1 MQKLIKKPHKR
12 KLTLVFAPPNTNK
25 SDPSRAKKKRV
36 AAYARVST
44 ELDSQKNS
52 YEAQI
57 AYYSDFIN
65 KNPAWEFVEVYADE
79 GVSGT
84 NYKNRTELNRMLV
97 DAISGRIDLILT
109 KSISRFAR
117 NTVDALTLTRNL
129 TQTGIEV
136 FVEKENISS
145 MDSSAELIFTIM
157 SSIAQEES
165 RSLSENIRWRIER
178 NMEAGKITLPYKSFL
193 GYDRGPDGLP
203 KINEHEA
210 KIVRRIYRDYLAG
223 ASLRMIA
230 SSLTAEGIKAPRG
243 GDKWSPETVRNILTN
258 EKYKGDA
265 RLQKT
270 YTVDFLSK
278 EVRKNHG
285 ERKQYYIKDSHDAI
299 ISEKIFEKVQLELPR
314 RKLKH

>member
-1 MQKLIKKPHKR
+1 
-12 KLTLVFAPPNTNK
+12 
-25 SDPSRAKKKRV
+25 
-36 AAYARVST
+36 
-44 ELDSQKNS
+44 
-52 YEAQI
+52 
-57 AYYSDFIN
+57 
-65 KNPAWEFVEVYADE
+65 
-79 GVSGT
+79 
-84 NYKNRTELNRMLV
+84 
-97 DAISGRIDLILT
+97 
-109 KSISRFAR
+109 
-117 NTVDALTLTRNL
+117 
-129 TQTGIEV
+129 
-136 FVEKENISS
+136 
-145 MDSSAELIFTIM
+145 
-157 SSIAQEES
+157 
-165 RSLSENIRWRIER
+165 
-178 NMEAGKITLPYKSFL
+178 MEAGKITLPYKSFL